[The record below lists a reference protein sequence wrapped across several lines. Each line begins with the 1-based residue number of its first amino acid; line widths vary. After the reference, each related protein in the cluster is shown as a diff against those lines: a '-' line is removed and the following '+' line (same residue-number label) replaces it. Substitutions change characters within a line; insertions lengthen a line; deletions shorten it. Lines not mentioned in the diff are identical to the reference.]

1 MDFFK
6 EHSIKSNESFLTRTK
21 SFIVANIYIYISD
34 SLAKIANNIKSLLR
48 PYRGPYGRLFLLLKG
63 GN

>member
-21 SFIVANIYIYISD
+21 SFIVANIY
-34 SLAKIANNIKSLLR
+34 KIANSIKSLLH

-63 GN
+63 GSV

>member
-6 EHSIKSNESFLTRTK
+6 ERSIKQNESFLARRRNLTT
-21 SFIVANIYIYISD
+21 ANIYISD
-34 SLAKIANNIKSLLR
+34 CLAKIANNIKSLLH

-63 GN
+63 GSV

>member
-21 SFIVANIYIYISD
+21 SFIVANIYISD
-34 SLAKIANNIKSLLR
+34 SLAKIANNIKSLLH